1 MRKTL
6 AIVLTLLL
14 CLASALAREEGVT
27 LVFSFVGDCTL
38 GGEAGGSSEKY
49 FAKVCDEKGYGYFF
63 GSVKELFDRDDF
75 TVVNLEGPLT
85 ECNTKGEKAQYY
97 FRGRPDYARI
107 LTEGGVEVANLA
119 NNHIFNFGQQGFD
132 DTVSALDAEGIGSCG
147 YDRIYYAEKKG
158 VRVAFVGFD
167 QWKSTDDDIK
177 RVVTEARANSDIL
190 IVSYHG
196 GVENTHAIGD
206 RVMQAG
212 KLCID
217 LGADIVVGNH
227 SHVYSGIVKHKGK
240 YLIGSLGNFCFGGN
254 LNKPYDCRC
263 TIFRQAF
270 TVYPS
275 GKVEDAGIDI
285 IPSYMGSKKDIN
297 DLRPGPIQ
305 GGFAP
310 ESAFNSIMNRSGFK
324 ARDVKWLADSFAVSR
339 GLDKK

>member
-1 MRKTL
+1 MKKTL
-6 AIVLTLLL
+6 AIILALIM
-14 CLASALAREEGVT
+14 CLGCALAEEGVT

-38 GGEAGGSSEKY
+38 GGEAGGSSERY

-63 GSVKELFDRDDF
+63 GQVAELFSKDDF

-85 ECNTKGEKAQYY
+85 QSDTKGEKAQYY
-97 FRGRPDYARI
+97 FRGRPDYAKI
-107 LTEGGVEVANLA
+107 LTAGNVEVANLA
-119 NNHIFNFGQQGFD
+119 NNHIFNFGQRGFD
-132 DTVSALDAEGIGSCG
+132 DTVSALDAECIGSCG
-147 YDRIYYAEKKG
+147 YDRVYYAEKNG
-158 VRVAFVGFD
+158 VTVAFVGFD
-167 QWKSTDDDIK
+167 QWKSTDEDIK
-177 RVVTEARANSDIL
+177 RVVTEARAKSDIL

-206 RVMQAG
+206 RVLQAG

-227 SHVYSGIVKHKGK
+227 SHVYSGITKYKGK

-254 LNKPYDCRC
+254 YNPSDSRC

-275 GKVEDAGIDI
+275 GQVEDAGIDI

-310 ESAFNSIMNRSGFK
+310 ESAFNSIMNRSSFK
-324 ARDVKWLADSFAVSR
+324 AKDVKWMADSFAVSR

>member
-1 MRKTL
+1 MKKTL
-6 AIVLTLLL
+6 AVVLTLFL
-14 CLASALAREEGVT
+14 CLFSCMAEEQGVT
-27 LVFSFVGDCTL
+27 ILFSFVGDCTL

-49 FAKVCDEKGYGYFF
+49 FAKVCDEKGYDYFF
-63 GSVKELFDRDDF
+63 GSVQELFSRDDF

-85 ECNTKGEKAQYY
+85 DCNTKGEKSQYY
-97 FRGRPDYARI
+97 FRGRPDYAEI
-107 LTEGGVEVANLA
+107 LTAGGVEVANLA
-119 NNHIFNFGQQGFD
+119 NNHINNFGSQGVE
-132 DTVSALDAEGIGSCG
+132 DTMAALDAEGIGYCG
-147 YDRIYYAEKKG
+147 YDTIYYAEKKG
-158 VRVAFVGFD
+158 VKVAFVGFD
-167 QWKSTDDDIK
+167 QWKSTNDDIK
-177 RVVTEARANSDIL
+177 RVMTEARANCDIL

-206 RVMQAG
+206 KVMSAG

-217 LGADIVVGNH
+217 LGADIIVGNH
-227 SHVYSGIVKHKGK
+227 SHVYSGIVKYKGK

-254 LNKPYDCRC
+254 YSPKDSRC

-285 IPSYMGSKKDIN
+285 IPSYMGSTKGKN

-310 ESAFNSIMNRSGFK
+310 ESAFRSIMNRSGFK
-324 ARDVKWLADSFAVSR
+324 AKDVKWLPDSFAVSR
-339 GLDKK
+339 GLDKQ

>member
-6 AIVLTLLL
+6 AIVLALLL
-14 CLASALAREEGVT
+14 CLGAALAEEGVT

-49 FAKVCDEKGYGYFF
+49 FAKVCDEKGYDYFF
-63 GSVKELFDRDDF
+63 GSVKELFGRDDF

-85 ECNTKGEKAQYY
+85 TCDTKGEKSQYY

-107 LTEGGVEVANLA
+107 LTAGGVEVANLA
-119 NNHIFNFGQQGFD
+119 NNHIFNFGQQGFN

-147 YDRIYYAEKKG
+147 YDKIYYAEKNG
-158 VRVAFVGFD
+158 VKVAFVGFD
-167 QWKSTDDDIK
+167 QWKSTDADIK
-177 RVVTEARANSDIL
+177 RVVTEARAKSDIL

-227 SHVYSGIVKHKGK
+227 SHVYSGIYRYNGK

-254 LNKPYDCRC
+254 YKPMDSRC

-310 ESAFNSIMNRSGFK
+310 ESAFNSIMNRSNFK
-324 ARDVKWLADSFAVSR
+324 AKDVKWMEDSFAVSR
-339 GLDKK
+339 GLDRK